1 MIDYSRL
8 NMVMMK
14 VLVWVRTIVVD
25 RDAAA
30 VDDCLIGVEMVEIDN
45 AVLVVEV
52 EDERYIVT

>member
-1 MIDYSRL
+1 
-8 NMVMMK
+8 MVMMK